1 MKYFVVNKSIWWLP
15 KSINHVF
22 NNIEEVC
29 SSKVYLSHKL
39 KINVD
44 EYYEVILTHYP
55 LWNNEPF
62 LYMICDKQNKII
74 IEKDI
79 PESLVANK
87 LESFTYEKKI
97 INWFLIIQ
105 IL

>member
-1 MKYFVVNKSIWWLP
+1 MNSILESQESLSDFK

-74 IEKDI
+74 IEKDV

-97 INWFLIIQ
+97 IN
-105 IL
+105 